1 MSVENLQL
9 YKSIKSGRRSPR
21 HCEESVNSPLKNTIS
36 EKSMSKSEKTQES
49 AKSVH
54 QNDFELQNDQLSLPV
69 DAISEKSDMSLQRAN
84 SK

>member
-21 HCEESVNSPLKNTIS
+21 HREESVNSPLKNTIS

-49 AKSVH
+49 AKSVD